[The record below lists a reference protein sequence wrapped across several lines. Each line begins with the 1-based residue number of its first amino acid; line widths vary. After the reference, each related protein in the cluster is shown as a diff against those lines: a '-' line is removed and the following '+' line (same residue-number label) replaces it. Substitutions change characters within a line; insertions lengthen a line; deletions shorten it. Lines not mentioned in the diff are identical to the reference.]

1 MSITHAA
8 FFKMLSTRS
17 RVRILQ
23 VLAERG
29 EISVDELCSQLSVT
43 STTVSR
49 HLQLLRMQGLV
60 TVRQEAQNRYYSLSK
75 EKIAQQIAS
84 FLDDLAIDLPE
95 KASLRS
101 RVDVH
106 SKNR

>member
-8 FFKMLSTRS
+8 FFKMLSARS

-23 VLAERG
+23 VLAAKG
-29 EISVDELCSQLSVT
+29 EISVDELSSQLSVT

-49 HLQLLRMQGLV
+49 HLQLLRIHGLV
-60 TVRQEAQNRYYSLSK
+60 TVRQEAQNRFYSLNR
-75 EKIAQQIAS
+75 EYIAQQVAS

-95 KASLRS
+95 KVRQ
-101 RVDVH
+101 V
-106 SKNR
+106 

>member
-17 RVRILQ
+17 RVQILQ
-23 VLAERG
+23 VLAKKG
-29 EISVDELCSQLSVT
+29 EISVDELSSQLSVT

-60 TVRQEAQNRYYSLSK
+60 TVHQEAQNRFYSLSK

-84 FLDDLAIDLPE
+84 FLDDLAIELPRRRGNSR
-95 KASLRS
+95 SLIGQN
-101 RVDVH
+101 
-106 SKNR
+106 K

>member
-75 EKIAQQIAS
+75 EEIAQQIAS
-84 FLDDLAIDLPE
+84 FLSDLAIELPE
-95 KASLRS
+95 KARQL
-101 RVDVH
+101 
-106 SKNR
+106 

>member
-8 FFKMLSTRS
+8 FFKMLSARS

-29 EISVDELCSQLSVT
+29 EISVDELSSQLSVT

-60 TVRQEAQNRYYSLSK
+60 TVRQEAQNRFYSLNK

-84 FLDDLAIDLPE
+84 FLSDLTIELPE
-95 KASLRS
+95 KARQ
-101 RVDVH
+101 V
-106 SKNR
+106 